1 MIHYDIDAKGLAL
14 LRWDMPGRSQNV
26 INAESCA
33 ALVETVARVATDSRV
48 RGVVLSSAK
57 PDFCAGGDLEWL
69 LSATEAQQLFDRTCQ
84 LHQAL
89 RQLETCGKPVAMA
102 LPGSALGG
110 GLEIAL
116 AGHYRVAASNPKARF
131 GLPEVTLG
139 LLPGGGG
146 TQRLP
151 RLIGV
156 QAAMPLLLEGKRLGT
171 AEALKAGILHA
182 VVEPG
187 TELEAARAWVLAQ
200 VLAQTAP
207 VQQPWDAKGYKIP
220 GGAIA
225 SPAVQQVFTAG
236 NAMLRARTQGNY
248 PAPAAIMSC
257 VYEGLITDIDTGLKT
272 EARYFTHTVLSTEA
286 KNMIRTLF
294 FNMNEANKLAARP
307 AGVSTQAC
315 QKVAILGA
323 GMMGA
328 GIAYV
333 TAKAGIQAVL
343 LDVNAEA
350 AERGKAYSSQLLDK
364 QVARGKLSADKAAAL
379 LARIQATDDY
389 ALLDGVDLVIEAVFE
404 DRGLKAEVTRKSEAR
419 MPAKA
424 LFASNT
430 STLPITGLAK
440 ASSRPE
446 QFIGLHFFSPVDKM
460 PLVEV
465 IMGEQTSPETLARA
479 LDYVKAIGM
488 TPIVVNDS
496 RGFYTSRVFQT
507 YVFEGLAML
516 AEGVAPALIENAGLK
531 AGMPVGPLA
540 LTDEVSAE
548 LCVKIDKQT
557 RTDLGEG
564 YVAPAGLEVAQRVVE
579 LGRIGR
585 KAGQGFYDYPKD
597 GKKSLWPGLGAEF
610 PQAAQQPAVEELVQ
624 RLVAIQA
631 VEAARCMQEGVLTT
645 ARDADV
651 GALLGWGFPAFRGGP
666 IGQIHSVGVG
676 AFVAQCEALA
686 QRHGARFDVP
696 ALLKDMAREGRSFY
710 I

>member
-1 MIHYDIDAKGLAL
+1 
-14 LRWDMPGRSQNV
+14 
-26 INAESCA
+26 
-33 ALVETVARVATDSRV
+33 
-48 RGVVLSSAK
+48 
-57 PDFCAGGDLEWL
+57 
-69 LSATEAQQLFDRTCQ
+69 
-84 LHQAL
+84 
-89 RQLETCGKPVAMA
+89 
-102 LPGSALGG
+102 
-110 GLEIAL
+110 
-116 AGHYRVAASNPKARF
+116 
-131 GLPEVTLG
+131 
-139 LLPGGGG
+139 
-146 TQRLP
+146 
-151 RLIGV
+151 
-156 QAAMPLLLEGKRLGT
+156 
-171 AEALKAGILHA
+171 
-182 VVEPG
+182 
-187 TELEAARAWVLAQ
+187 
-200 VLAQTAP
+200 
-207 VQQPWDAKGYKIP
+207 
-220 GGAIA
+220 
-225 SPAVQQVFTAG
+225 
-236 NAMLRARTQGNY
+236 
-248 PAPAAIMSC
+248 
-257 VYEGLITDIDTGLKT
+257 
-272 EARYFTHTVLSTEA
+272 
-286 KNMIRTLF
+286 
-294 FNMNEANKLAARP
+294 
-307 AGVSTQAC
+307 
-315 QKVAILGA
+315 
-323 GMMGA
+323 
-328 GIAYV
+328 
-333 TAKAGIQAVL
+333 
-343 LDVNAEA
+343 
-350 AERGKAYSSQLLDK
+350 
-364 QVARGKLSADKAAAL
+364 
-379 LARIQATDDY
+379 
-389 ALLDGVDLVIEAVFE
+389 
-404 DRGLKAEVTRKSEAR
+404 
-419 MPAKA
+419 
-424 LFASNT
+424 
-430 STLPITGLAK
+430 
-440 ASSRPE
+440 
-446 QFIGLHFFSPVDKM
+446 
-460 PLVEV
+460 
-465 IMGEQTSPETLARA
+465 
-479 LDYVKAIGM
+479 GM